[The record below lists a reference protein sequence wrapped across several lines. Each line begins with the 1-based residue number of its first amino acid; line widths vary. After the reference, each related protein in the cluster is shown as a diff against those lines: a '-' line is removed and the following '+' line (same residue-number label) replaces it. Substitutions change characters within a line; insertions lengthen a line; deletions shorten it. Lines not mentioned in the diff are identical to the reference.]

1 MTACLEGGEE
11 FRIKWK
17 GNRYILFCSYGF
29 YNTEKK
35 LIEKSNSTISAEKYL
50 LHLQMKE
57 R

>member
-1 MTACLEGGEE
+1 MVGGGEE

-17 GNRYILFCSYGF
+17 GNRYILFCSCGF

-35 LIEKSNSTISAEKYL
+35 LIEKSNYMITAEKYL